1 MGALYLKRKTCL
13 PFSLLVMSAFAS
25 CQEHDT
31 ESVSTQIKKHL
42 PGTEAHK
49 EHKANKDSGMTGGA
63 GGGMGGA
70 GTDPNMGGGMG
81 GAGTDPNVGGGVGGG
96 ANQY

>member
-1 MGALYLKRKTCL
+1 MLSPCL
-13 PFSLLVMSAFAS
+13 WCVLSPVPK
-25 CQEHDT
+25 
-31 ESVSTQIKKHL
+31 SVCFHFLRAECVHIQIKKHL

-63 GGGMGGA
+63 GGGMGGT

-81 GAGTDPNVGGGVGGG
+81 GAGTDPNVGGGMGGG